1 MQLLMLSVCR
11 SKLKKMSASNAT
23 IKRIQKTFDDRPS
36 PQAEEADLLERY
48 VMRMNLVVCH

>member
-1 MQLLMLSVCR
+1 MHVACR

-48 VMRMNLVVCH
+48 VTQLSIMR